1 MKKEITNYINYLEA
15 ELTNSSKTA
24 DFTNDI
30 LVKISF
36 YQHERLIH
44 LIITLFVGLMA
55 FIFLICFLNFNE
67 LGFLLVFLLTLIL
80 FLFYILHYYFLEN
93 SIQKLYTLYDKAKK

>member
-67 LGFLLVFLLTLIL
+67 LGFLLVFLLTLVL